1 MKWSFRRK
9 PPDLYGT
16 YPTCVVEKRQT
27 DRHPDRERVNAHIYY
42 LIHLFVNGFNLI
54 VVQNLYNLNIHEFK
68 KRKRKKKE
76 KKRKKSFLLVL
87 ATVFLCICI
96 PI

>member
-16 YPTCVVEKRQT
+16 YPTCIVEKRQT
-27 DRHPDRERVNAHIYY
+27 DRHSDRERVNAHIYY
-42 LIHLFVNGFNLI
+42 LIHLSVNGFNLI

-68 KRKRKKKE
+68 KRKRKKKKK
-76 KKRKKSFLLVL
+76 KKRKEKSHF
-87 ATVFLCICI
+87 C
-96 PI
+96 